1 MAYAWTCGSVPVA
14 SEEFRAVMENTGIS
28 FAGEYDLLE
37 EDDRSVYK
45 KGNPRQ
51 FSKKEKALMRVL
63 RKL

>member
-1 MAYAWTCGSVPVA
+1 MAYAWTCGSVPVT
-14 SEEFRAVMENTGIS
+14 SEEFCAVMENTGIS

-37 EDDRSVYK
+37 EDDRSAYK

-51 FSKKEKALMRVL
+51 FSKKEKSLLRVL